1 MQHRQR
7 RTLLALLLTLL
18 LVSISGCVRLVP
30 ESESVDEISIYASF
44 YPLYALTELIV
55 RDVPGIQAHCP
66 MPKHPKWIIDLFYAS
81 KSAAMV
87 SYKRSHRSHSAVK
100 VAFCFAQIVCASA
113 RSEK

>member
-55 RDVPGIQAHCP
+55 RDVPGIQAHCLVQP
-66 MPKHPKWIIDLFYAS
+66 QDGCLRSYALSDWDLYLLV
-81 KSAAMV
+81 SAPDV
-87 SYKRSHRSHSAVK
+87 VVIGGRGLESY
-100 VAFCFAQIVCASA
+100 
-113 RSEK
+113 